1 MNNPFGIP
9 DEVFDLTVTSAVKQ
23 GIHQSMAGGT
33 KRPNPNMAAQQKKTT
48 PEEGAKAAKELYDS
62 YVNAGFNEVQAF
74 ELLKTVLTTK
84 RTLF

>member
-9 DEVFDLTVTSAVKQ
+9 DEVFDLMVTSAVKQ

-48 PEEGAKAAKELYDS
+48 PEEGAKELYDS

>member
-9 DEVFDLTVTSAVKQ
+9 DEVFDLMVASAVKQ

-33 KRPNPNMAAQQKKTT
+33 KRPNPNAAQQKKTT

-62 YVNAGFNEVQAF
+62 YVDAGFNEVQAF
-74 ELLKTVLTTK
+74 DLLKLVLSK
-84 RTLF
+84 